1 MSNELIRELA
11 DSIEKQNQSTA
22 IQLQKAKTLKEY
34 STQVLLEGLKL
45 SESPK
50 QDTELVKRS
59 TKILE
64 AIKQSATETSE
75 LLKMLITER
84 NSRSNISRH

>member
-1 MSNELIRELA
+1 MDNQLSKKLA
-11 DSIEKQNQSTA
+11 DLIEKQNQDTA

-34 STQVLLEGLKL
+34 STQVLSEGLKL
-45 SESPK
+45 SKNPK

-59 TKILE
+59 SKILE
-64 AIKQSATETSE
+64 VIKQSATETSE

-84 NSRSNISRH
+84 NSRSNL